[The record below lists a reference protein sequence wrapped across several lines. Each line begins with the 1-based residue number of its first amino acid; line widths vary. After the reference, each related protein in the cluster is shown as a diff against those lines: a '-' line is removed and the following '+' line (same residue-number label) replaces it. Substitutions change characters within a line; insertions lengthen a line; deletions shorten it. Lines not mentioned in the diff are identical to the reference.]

1 MGRVDGALKARRKP
15 ESESENVQKARLWAR
30 QVRSVCEEL
39 FDNPF
44 NAKSR
49 AQLIELLVDKSV
61 EADAFMRE
69 AISEKTSS
77 HNVVPEPAVTAVA
90 RCR

>member
-49 AQLIELLVDKSV
+49 AQLIELLVDKSI
-61 EADAFMRE
+61 EADASMRE
-69 AISEKTSS
+69 AISEKSS
-77 HNVVPEPAVTAVA
+77 HDVVTEPGLSAVA